1 MTTDGAPAMI
11 GRTSGFIAL
20 CRGDDRFPDFFNY
33 HCIIHQQALCGKML
47 NMTEVMDISFKIVNS
62 IRARSLQRRL
72 FRSQLQESEAE
83 QSDLLLQMSGG

>member
-1 MTTDGAPAMI
+1 MEDLFHTFSDFVNKTQLPVNKLVVMTTDGAPAMT

-33 HCIIHQQALCGKML
+33 DCVIHQQALCGKML

-62 IRARSLQRRL
+62 IWA
-72 FRSQLQESEAE
+72 
-83 QSDLLLQMSGG
+83 